1 MAIVI
6 KAARIFDGKSEG
18 LLHNSSVVVEGD
30 KIAGLVA
37 TGHVPSGADLV
48 NLGDVTLSPGFIDA
62 HTHLT
67 VAAEPYDQFFINQ
80 FRQHVAERAYLAA
93 LNARITLEAGFT
105 TVRDVGCIPGGN
117 FVDVSLRDAIAKGLV
132 PGPRML
138 VARNLIGATGG
149 HCDFTGGLSFRA
161 TGRELD
167 YTDGV
172 ADGPSALRQAVRFN
186 VKHGADLIKFCAS
199 GGVLSLADEVDT
211 PQLTLEEMTAVVDE
225 AHRLRKRVAVHCHG
239 DRAAK
244 EAIQAGVESI
254 EHGSF
259 LQEDTLSTMQSKG
272 TYLVPTLF
280 ALEWLTSEGTR
291 LPPAVET
298 KALAAKAS
306 HSEVFRRA
314 VELGV
319 KIGYGTDAS
328 VFPHGMNAKDF
339 AIMVG
344 LGMSPAAALRTATS
358 VNAELLGVEN
368 RLGTLEEGKLAD
380 IVAMPGDPIDDITV
394 TERVGFVMKEGIIV
408 KSQGDRFSIGRGRR
422 T

>member
-18 LLHNSSVVVEGD
+18 FLRNSSVVVEGN
-30 KIAGLVA
+30 KIAGLIA
-37 TGHVPSGADLV
+37 TARVPSGADLV
-48 NLGDVTLSPGFIDA
+48 DLGDVTLSPGFIDA

-67 VAAEPYDQFFINQ
+67 VAAEPYDQFFISQ

-93 LNARITLEAGFT
+93 LNARVTLEAGFT
-105 TVRDVGCIPGGN
+105 SVRDVGCIPGSN
-117 FVDVSLRDAIAKGLV
+117 FVDVSLRNAIAKGMV

-172 ADGPSALRQAVRFN
+172 ADGPSALRKAVRFN

-211 PQLTLEEMTAVVDE
+211 PQLTLEEMAAVVDE

-239 DRAAK
+239 DRAGK
-244 EAIQAGVESI
+244 EAILAGVDSI

-259 LQEDTLSTMQSKG
+259 LQDDTLETMKSKG

-280 ALEWLTSEGTR
+280 ALEWLTGGGTQ
-291 LPPAVET
+291 LPPAVEG
-298 KALAAKAS
+298 KAQAAKAS
-306 HSEVFRRA
+306 HSKMFRRA

-328 VFPHGMNAKDF
+328 VFPHGLNAKDF
-339 AIMVG
+339 ALMVR
-344 LGMSPAAALRTATS
+344 LGMSPAAVLRTATS
-358 VNAELLGVEN
+358 VNAELLGVAN
-368 RLGTLEEGKLAD
+368 RLGTLDEGKLAD
-380 IVAMPGDPIDDITV
+380 IVAMPGDAIDDITA
-394 TERVGFVMKEGIIV
+394 TERVSFVMKDGIVV
-408 KSQGDRFSIGRGRR
+408 KS
-422 T
+422 

>member
-1 MAIVI
+1 MTIAI

-18 LLHNSSVVVEGD
+18 LLRNSSIVVEGN

-37 TGHVPSGADLV
+37 PGRVPSGADLID
-48 NLGDVTLSPGFIDA
+48 LGDVTLSPGFIDA

-67 VAAEPYDQFFINQ
+67 VAAEPYDQFFISQ

-93 LNARITLEAGFT
+93 LNARVTLEAGFT
-105 TVRDVGCIPGGN
+105 TVRDVGCIPGSN
-117 FVDVSLRDAIAKGLV
+117 FVDVSLRNAIAKGMV

-149 HCDFTGGLSFRA
+149 HCDFTGGLSFGA

-172 ADGPSALRQAVRFN
+172 ADGPAALRKAVRFN

-211 PQLTLEEMTAVVDE
+211 PQLTLEEMAAVVDE
-225 AHRLRKRVAVHCHG
+225 AHRLRKKVAVHCHG
-239 DRAAK
+239 DQAAK
-244 EAIQAGVESI
+244 EAILAGVDSI

-259 LQEDTLSTMQSKG
+259 LRDDTLGTMKSKG

-280 ALEWLTSEGTR
+280 ALEWLTRSGTQ
-291 LPPAVET
+291 LPAAVES

-306 HSEVFRRA
+306 HSKVFRMA

-328 VFPHGMNAKDF
+328 VYPHGLNAKDF

-344 LGMSPAAALRTATS
+344 LGMSPVAVLKTATS

-380 IVAMPGDPIDDITV
+380 IIAMPGDAIDDITV
-394 TERVGFVMKEGIIV
+394 TERVNFVMKDGIVVKRPGEGG
-408 KSQGDRFSIGRGRR
+408 QPGDRSA
-422 T
+422 

>member
-1 MAIVI
+1 MTIVI

-18 LLHNSSVVVEGD
+18 LLRNSSVVVEGD
-30 KIAGLVA
+30 RIAGLTA
-37 TGHVPSGADLV
+37 TARAPSGADSID
-48 NLGDVTLSPGFIDA
+48 LGDVTLSPGFIDA

-67 VAAEPYDQFFINQ
+67 AAAEPYDQFFINQ

-93 LNARITLEAGFT
+93 LNARVTLEAGFT
-105 TVRDVGCIPGGN
+105 TVRDVGCIPGNN
-117 FVDVSLRDAIAKGLV
+117 FVDVSLRNAIAKRLV
-132 PGPRML
+132 PGPRMM

-211 PQLTLEEMTAVVDE
+211 PQLTLEEMAAVVDE

-244 EAIQAGVESI
+244 EAILAGVESI

-259 LQEDTLSTMQSKG
+259 LQDDTLNTMKSKG

-280 ALEWLTSEGTR
+280 ALEWLTGGRTR
-291 LPPAVET
+291 LPPAVEI

-306 HSEVFRRA
+306 HSKVFRRA
-314 VELGV
+314 VELEV

-339 AIMVG
+339 AIMVR

-368 RLGTLEEGKLAD
+368 LLGTLEEGKVAD
-380 IVAMPGDPIDDITV
+380 IVAMPGDAIDDITA
-394 TERVGFVMKEGIIV
+394 TERVSFVMKEGLVI
-408 KSQGDRFSIGRGRR
+408 KS
-422 T
+422 

>member
-1 MAIVI
+1 MTIAI
-6 KAARIFDGKSEG
+6 KAARIFDAKSES
-18 LLHNSSVVVEGD
+18 LLANSTIVVEAN
-30 KIAGLVA
+30 KIAGLA
-37 TGHVPSGADLV
+37 AAGRVPSGADLID
-48 NLGDVTLSPGFIDA
+48 LGDVTLSPGFIDA

-67 VAAEPYDQFFINQ
+67 VAAEPYDQFFISQ
-80 FRQHVAERAYLAA
+80 LRQHVAERAYVAA
-93 LNARITLEAGFT
+93 LNARVTLESGFT
-105 TVRDVGCIPGGN
+105 TVRDVGCIPGNN
-117 FVDVSLRDAIAKGLV
+117 FVDVSLRNAIAKGMI

-149 HCDFTGGLSFRA
+149 HCDFTGGLRFRA

-172 ADGPSALRQAVRFN
+172 ADGPPALRKAVRFN

-211 PQLTLEEMTAVVDE
+211 PQLTLEEMAAVVDE
-225 AHRLRKRVAVHCHG
+225 AHRLRKKVAVHCHG
-239 DRAAK
+239 DQAAK
-244 EAIQAGVESI
+244 EAILAGVDSI

-259 LQEDTLSTMQSKG
+259 LRDDTLATMKSKG

-280 ALEWLTSEGTR
+280 ALEWLTRGGTQ
-291 LPPAVET
+291 LPAAVET

-306 HSEVFRRA
+306 HSKVFRLA

-328 VFPHGMNAKDF
+328 VFPHGLNAKDF
-339 AIMVG
+339 AIMVR
-344 LGMSPAAALRTATS
+344 LGMRPGAVLKSATS

-380 IVAMPGDPIDDITV
+380 IIAMPGDAIDDITA
-394 TERVGFVMKEGIIV
+394 TERVNFVMKDGVVV
-408 KSQGDRFSIGRGRR
+408 KRLGERFSTGQGRPA
-422 T
+422 